1 MRRVRTCGKQPIAL
15 QKATHPRSA
24 TAEGRV
30 VKPDYNHGRRS
41 RCTRGPPPLPK
52 GAAKLTADGRW
63 QMADGR
69 RQTALRALKGQ
80 VRKATCRLSESDSS
94 PLSIG
99 GRQSREAGLQPRG
112 AKSVNASLATAAKN
126 RCQAHSRW
134 RTALLAP
141 KWQARM
147 CRKQPNVGQKATLP
161 RSASMEGRVVRF
173 TGQTRHGNRRRRSS
187 SPLPQGGGR
196 SPGPL
201 RQQSHSEGRR
211 VRRPQRCRAT
221 STSRPP

>member
-1 MRRVRTCGKQPIAL
+1 MRKAAYRLAESDSSPLRDGGRKSRKAGLQPRA
-15 QKATHPRSA
+15 
-24 TAEGRV
+24 
-30 VKPDYNHGRRS
+30 
-41 RCTRGPPPLPK
+41 PK
-52 GAAKLTADGRW
+52 SVYAWPTTAAKRRCQAHSRWQMADGRW